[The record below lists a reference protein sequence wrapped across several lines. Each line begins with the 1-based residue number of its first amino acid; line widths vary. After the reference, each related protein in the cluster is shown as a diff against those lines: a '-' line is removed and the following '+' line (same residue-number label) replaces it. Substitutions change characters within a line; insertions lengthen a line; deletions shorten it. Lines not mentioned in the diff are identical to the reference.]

1 MGWTEVR
8 GRGVDKNGVASA
20 AEASA
25 YPWRA
30 LAARLSV
37 KLDGAADGS
46 SEAE

>member
-1 MGWTEVR
+1 MERSSGQR
-8 GRGVDKNGVASA
+8 GGQNGVDSA

-46 SEAE
+46 SAAE

>member
-8 GRGVDKNGVASA
+8 GRGVDKNGVDSA

-37 KLDGAADGS
+37 KLDGAVDGS

>member
-1 MGWTEVR
+1 MGWKEVR
-8 GRGVDKNGVASA
+8 GRGVDKNGADSA

-25 YPWRA
+25 CPWRA